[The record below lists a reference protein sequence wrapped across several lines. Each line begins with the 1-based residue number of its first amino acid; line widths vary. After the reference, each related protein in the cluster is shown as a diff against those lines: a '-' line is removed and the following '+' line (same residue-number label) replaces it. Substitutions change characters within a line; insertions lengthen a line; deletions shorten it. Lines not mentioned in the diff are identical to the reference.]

1 MIKNY
6 TKKED
11 LQVIIITLIA
21 LLICFAGSSC
31 RTTLCEYNKNT
42 KNVIGYK

>member
-1 MIKNY
+1 MTKNY
-6 TKKED
+6 TKKENI
-11 LQVIIITLIA
+11 QVLIIVLLCIA
-21 LLICFAGSSC
+21 ICFLSSSC